1 MCAPRAKH
9 LANSGQNL
17 AFRVDIT
24 DSALADAE
32 DFVTYVRRDKCD
44 PAGAERW
51 WNGLLDALLSLE
63 QRPGRGS
70 LVVEAALRSR
80 GLRQILYQSHRIVFD
95 LDQQREIVRVLRIY
109 HTSRRELRPRDVP
122 R

>member
-1 MCAPRAKH
+1 
-9 LANSGQNL
+9 L

-24 DSALADAE
+24 DAALDDAKE
-32 DFVTYVRRDKCD
+32 FVEYVRIEKRD
-44 PAGAERW
+44 AVGAERW

-63 QRPGRGS
+63 QQPGRGS
-70 LVVEAALRSR
+70 LLVEAALRTR

-95 LDQQREIVRVLRIY
+95 LDEQGEAVRVLRIY
-109 HTSRRELRPRDVP
+109 HGSRRELRQRDVP